1 MPTVLHVAEKPS
13 ICTAIAKALS
23 GGGEMEHRGKTPP
36 VYEFDGS
43 FLHHKHCRV
52 RVTSVVGHIF
62 STDFPSSYQN
72 WSTTD
77 PIDLFSAPVI
87 SSAESKGIV
96 KHLEREGKG
105 IDYLCLWLD
114 CDREGE
120 NICFEVM
127 RCVEGSMKK
136 LSGNEQQIFRAKF
149 SAVTEK
155 DIKVAMT
162 CLGAPNKHES
172 DAVEC
177 RQELDLK
184 VGVAFTRFQTKYFQ
198 GRYGDLDSSM

>member
-1 MPTVLHVAEKPS
+1 MVTVLHVAEKPS

-23 GGGEMEHRGKTPP
+23 GGADMESRGRSPP

-43 FLHHKHCRV
+43 FLRHKHCRV
-52 RVTSVVGHIF
+52 IVTSVVGHVF

-72 WSTTD
+72 WGATD
-77 PIDLFSAPVI
+77 PIELFSAPVI
-87 SSAESKGIV
+87 SSAENKGIV

-105 IDYLCLWLD
+105 ADYLCLWLD

-120 NICFEVM
+120 NICFEVI
-127 RCVEGSMKK
+127 RCVESGMKK
-136 LSGNEQQIFRAKF
+136 LSNPSEQQIYRAKF

-155 DIKVAMT
+155 DIKVAMG
-162 CLGAPNKHES
+162 CLGSPNKHES

-184 VGVAFTRFQTKYFQ
+184 VGVAFTRFQTKYVE
-198 GRYGDLDSSM
+198 